1 MLLSRNSGCKG
12 RAFILIDKEF
22 VKKRMNFIEIHP
34 SLVVYYLRIINS
46 SVMLL

>member
-22 VKKRMNFIEIHP
+22 ARYFSKSTIKKDELH
-34 SLVVYYLRIINS
+34 
-46 SVMLL
+46 

>member
-22 VKKRMNFIEIHP
+22 ARFFYKAVVFRAIVLPLSPRKR
-34 SLVVYYLRIINS
+34 
-46 SVMLL
+46 

>member
-22 VKKRMNFIEIHP
+22 ARFFYKALVFRAIVLPLSPRKR
-34 SLVVYYLRIINS
+34 
-46 SVMLL
+46 

>member
-22 VKKRMNFIEIHP
+22 ARFLCKP
-34 SLVVYYLRIINS
+34 SEFRVIVLP
-46 SVMLL
+46 LLP